1 MDKRLMNDILTTW
14 HCLLDKNECLEQ
26 NGGCQHS
33 CVNKEGSFKCFCKT
47 GYKLHSNRKDCLGMW
62 WCLFHTSC
70 RWRHFLDDEYCK
82 PSLFCDLPD
91 INLIAATNYREQD
104 VHYIDNT
111 AQETF
116 NNGFAVG
123 NIRVNESLAN
133 LSKYFRTQI
142 KIGLQYFLF
151 WKSVQ
156 CHVYNIFSVL
166 SSKLCTFLICVV
178 NF

>member
-1 MDKRLMNDILTTW
+1 MLPEK
-14 HCLLDKNECLEQ
+14 
-26 NGGCQHS
+26 
-33 CVNKEGSFKCFCKT
+33 
-47 GYKLHSNRKDCLGMW
+47 
-62 WCLFHTSC
+62 LFHTSC

-151 WKSVQ
+151 
-156 CHVYNIFSVL
+156 
-166 SSKLCTFLICVV
+166 
-178 NF
+178 

>member
-1 MDKRLMNDILTTW
+1 MYRHMDKRLMNDILTTW

-123 NIRVNESLAN
+123 NIRVNESCEP
-133 LSKYFRTQI
+133 I
-142 KIGLQYFLF
+142 E
-151 WKSVQ
+151 
-156 CHVYNIFSVL
+156 IFSHADKNWFTVFPVL
-166 SSKLCTFLICVV
+166 KISTMSCL
-178 NF
+178 